1 MQDNEDKY
9 DITIEYSNKL
19 TVEDILLD
27 MMINSYENMSSS
39 AY

>member
-9 DITIEYSNKL
+9 DITIEYNNEL

-27 MMINSYENMSSS
+27 MMLNCNEDVSKSEE
-39 AY
+39 